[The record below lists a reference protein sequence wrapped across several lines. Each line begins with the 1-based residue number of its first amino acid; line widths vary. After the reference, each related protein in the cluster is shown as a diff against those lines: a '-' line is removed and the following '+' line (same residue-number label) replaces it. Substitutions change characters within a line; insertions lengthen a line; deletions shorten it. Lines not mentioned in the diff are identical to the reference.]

1 MSSGSVS
8 PQLEAC
14 TLPQA
19 GQLEAEVGCPVPMVQ
34 VTLTLTTTSP
44 LTRSV
49 LLTTACYLPLTA
61 HSRVRVSVA
70 AVPPVTVSR
79 PTLTFASLTGTHTT
93 QVLLST
99 YYGAE

>member
-1 MSSGSVS
+1 MLLADCLLCGSVS

-49 LLTTACYLPLTA
+49 LFTTACYLLRTPGSA
-61 HSRVRVSVA
+61 
-70 AVPPVTVSR
+70 
-79 PTLTFASLTGTHTT
+79 
-93 QVLLST
+93 
-99 YYGAE
+99 

>member
-1 MSSGSVS
+1 MS

-19 GQLEAEVGCPVPMVQ
+19 QQLEAEVGCPVPMVQ

-44 LTRSV
+44 LTRSRVTHHRV
-49 LLTTACYLPLTA
+49 LLTA

-79 PTLTFASLTGTHTT
+79 PTLTFPSLTGTDTL
-93 QVLLST
+93 QVGVT
-99 YYGAE
+99 

>member
-1 MSSGSVS
+1 MLLADCLLSGSVS

-44 LTRSV
+44 LTR
-49 LLTTACYLPLTA
+49 
-61 HSRVRVSVA
+61 
-70 AVPPVTVSR
+70 
-79 PTLTFASLTGTHTT
+79 
-93 QVLLST
+93 
-99 YYGAE
+99 

>member
-1 MSSGSVS
+1 MS

-44 LTRSV
+44 LTR
-49 LLTTACYLPLTA
+49 
-61 HSRVRVSVA
+61 
-70 AVPPVTVSR
+70 
-79 PTLTFASLTGTHTT
+79 
-93 QVLLST
+93 
-99 YYGAE
+99 

>member
-1 MSSGSVS
+1 MYLPLLTAFSLASVS

-44 LTRSV
+44 LTR
-49 LLTTACYLPLTA
+49 
-61 HSRVRVSVA
+61 
-70 AVPPVTVSR
+70 
-79 PTLTFASLTGTHTT
+79 
-93 QVLLST
+93 
-99 YYGAE
+99 